1 MYCKYED
8 MDSGWRVFYGSRER
22 NPICWTALMSSYVSN
37 GRLEQALRS
46 VVWMQ
51 QESYRPDV
59 VTVATVIPVCAKF
72 HSEAWKG
79 DTVLA

>member
-1 MYCKYED
+1 

-51 QESYRPDV
+51 QERYRPDV

-79 DTVLA
+79 DTCFCCQAPVLA